1 MKKRLDILVVEK
13 GLASSRTR
21 AQDLIKA
28 GLVQVIAGKGLEICP
43 APGETFN
50 DDIEIRVLENEM
62 EKFVSRGGHKL
73 EGALAHT
80 QINCQDVMALD
91 VGQSTGGFT
100 DCLLQQGAR
109 RVIGID
115 VGHGQLHDKLKSHDR
130 VTSLEG
136 VNAKDLAHDA
146 RLLSHKPAEGF
157 FLIVVDLS
165 FISLTLVL
173 ESLAKLL
180 APGGNLLALVKPQF
194 EVGPAGLAKG
204 GVVKD
209 FSLFAEVE
217 SKIKMKSES
226 VGLSVCDYFPS
237 VIEGKDGNKEF
248 FIHAKL

>member
-13 GLASSRTR
+13 GLSSSRTR

-28 GLVQVIAGKGLEICP
+28 GLVQVITRLGPEICS

-50 DDIEIRVLENEM
+50 EETEVRVLDNEM
-62 EKFVSRGGHKL
+62 EKFVSRGGLKL

-80 QINCQDVMALD
+80 KIKCEDIIALD

-109 RVIGID
+109 KVIGID
-115 VGHGQLHDKLKSHDR
+115 VGHGQLHERLKLHDQ
-130 VTSLEG
+130 VTSFEG
-136 VNAKDLAHDA
+136 INARELSQDA
-146 RLLSHKPAEGF
+146 RLLSHKPVNGF
-157 FLIVVDLS
+157 SLIVVDLS

-173 ESLAKLL
+173 ESLSQLL
-180 APGGNLLALVKPQF
+180 AKHGNLLALVKPQF
-194 EVGPAGLAKG
+194 EVGPAHLAKG

-209 FSLFAEVE
+209 FSLFKQVE
-217 SKIKMKSES
+217 SKIKAKSQA
-226 VGLSVCDYFPS
+226 VGLTVCDYFPS
-237 VIEGKDGNKEF
+237 SIEGKDGNKEF